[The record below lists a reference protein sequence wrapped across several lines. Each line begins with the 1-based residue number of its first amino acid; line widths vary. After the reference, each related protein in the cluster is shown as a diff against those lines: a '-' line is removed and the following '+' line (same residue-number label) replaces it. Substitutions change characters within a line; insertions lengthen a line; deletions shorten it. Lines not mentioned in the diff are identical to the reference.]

1 MITPNTNYHH
11 NPDTVSK
18 YTEILVSPVGD
29 KSSPPDVVLFFVF
42 VLLNPSPSPVL
53 AVNAR
58 YKRVISSRT
67 DVIVVAAEAK
77 EASK

>member
-18 YTEILVSPVGD
+18 YTEILVPPVGE

-42 VLLNPSPSPVL
+42 VLLNPSLSPVL
-53 AVNAR
+53 TVNAR
-58 YKRVISSRT
+58 YKKVISSRT
-67 DVIVVAAEAK
+67 AVIVVAAEAK